1 MGLVQRVHFGEL
13 MMFMLNNLLFVMQ
26 EFLRT
31 LYWRSLASMAL
42 EVLDR
47 LMICFCR
54 SVGEMWCSV
63 ENVSNLDQSL
73 GLNEEVLSASE
84 MCLQPFVFGWVSR
97 SSGGKNGAWFPQNCF
112 VLRMAFLS
120 LDVPNW
126 TRVGEMFCQVAKG
139 SRSIS
144 WDLGR
149 MFRLSSM
156 MRLSGMYL

>member
-1 MGLVQRVHFGEL
+1 MGLVQRVHFGESV
-13 MMFMLNNLLFVMQ
+13 MFILNSLLFVMH

-84 MCLQPFVFGWVSR
+84 MCLQPLMFGWVSR

-112 VLRMAFLS
+112 VLRIAFLS

-126 TRVGEMFCQVAKG
+126 TRVGEMFCHVAKG
-139 SRSIS
+139 SLSRS

-149 MFRLSSM
+149 MFMFLSVI
-156 MRLSGMYL
+156 RLSGTYL